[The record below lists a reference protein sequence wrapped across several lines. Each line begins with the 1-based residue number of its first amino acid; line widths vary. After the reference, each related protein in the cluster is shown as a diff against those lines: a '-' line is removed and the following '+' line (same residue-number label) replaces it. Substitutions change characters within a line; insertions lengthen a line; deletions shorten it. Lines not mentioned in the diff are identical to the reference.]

1 MMKFTLS
8 NGVEMPA
15 VGLGTFLM
23 SPQKAEQAVYDPLTS
38 GYRMIDRANGYI
50 YERAVG
56 RGMKKSGVPR
66 SEIFLSTNLWPT
78 EYDKPGAVDKC
89 L

>member
-23 SPQKAEQAVYDPLTS
+23 SPQKAEQAV
-38 GYRMIDRANGYI
+38 
-50 YERAVG
+50 
-56 RGMKKSGVPR
+56 
-66 SEIFLSTNLWPT
+66 
-78 EYDKPGAVDKC
+78 
-89 L
+89 